1 MLRGFNF
8 LKLVFLSTLVFTYS
22 DASNS
27 HIFQYHGHIGY
38 TRCAAETQ
46 PNWQWRDIFQ
56 IVRSRENHKKG
67 LKCNY
72 ACLIDFLS
80 QISKLSYFNLLDLAD
95 FLMHH

>member
-27 HIFQYHGHIGY
+27 RIFQYHGRIGY

-46 PNWQWRDIFQ
+46 PNWQ
-56 IVRSRENHKKG
+56 
-67 LKCNY
+67 
-72 ACLIDFLS
+72 
-80 QISKLSYFNLLDLAD
+80 
-95 FLMHH
+95 